1 MLEIKNLS
9 KSFHENKVLDHINLK
24 IEKGDV
30 VGIIGPSGTGK
41 STLLRCIN
49 QLEIPEEGEA
59 VFGGKTVDLSKK
71 HKDSLE
77 FRKITGM
84 VFQRFYLFEKKTALE
99 NVREGLM
106 VVQKKSKAD
115 AKAIALK
122 ELERVGMASWANHYP
137 KHLSGGQQQRVAIA
151 RALALKPELLL
162 LHEAD
167 FSLRPG
173 AYYGGDTGNIFAV
186 LDGELE
192 GDPVIFCAHMDV
204 VEPWS
209 GKKSVLEKDGTIH
222 SAGDTVLGADDISG
236 ILEILYCV
244 QLVLDSGK
252 PHKKIEILFTI
263 GEELYV
269 KGSDVFDYSK
279 VTVKQAYV
287 LDLSEETTFN
297 IGTIQGGT
305 ATNIVPDCCVLT
317 AYETPLESKS
327 VTDFQKACE
336 ILGFSGELTGT
347 FGGSDNNSFAKNG
360 IEGLVLSNGM
370 YNAHSTR
377 EYTTVD
383 DLYKGAELIGQLIL
397 L

>member
-30 VGIIGPSGTGK
+30 VGIISPSGTGK

-122 ELERVGMASWANHYP
+122 ELERVGMASWENHYP

-279 VTVKQAYV
+279 VTAKQAYV

-317 AYETPLESKS
+317 AYETTLESKS

-336 ILGFSGELTGT
+336 ILGFSGGLTGT

-383 DLYKGAELIGQLIL
+383 DLYKGAELIEQLIL

>member
-1 MLEIKNLS
+1 MAWKQNIIEDFKQLVSFDSI
-9 KSFHENKVLDHINLK
+9 SFHE
-24 IEKGDV
+24 
-30 VGIIGPSGTGK
+30 
-41 STLLRCIN
+41 R
-49 QLEIPEEGEA
+49 
-59 VFGGKTVDLSKK
+59 
-71 HKDSLE
+71 
-77 FRKITGM
+77 
-84 VFQRFYLFEKKTALE
+84 KTADWLIE
-99 NVREGLM
+99 RL
-106 VVQKKSKAD
+106 QKMGFSVEEDD
-115 AKAIALK
+115 A
-122 ELERVGMASWANHYP
+122 GSH
-137 KHLSGGQQQRVAIA
+137 
-151 RALALKPELLL
+151 
-162 LHEAD
+162 
-167 FSLRPG
+167 
-173 AYYGGDTGNIFAV
+173 YGGDTGNLYAV
-186 LDGELE
+186 LDGTLP

-209 GKKSVLEKDGTIH
+209 DKKSVLEKDGTIH

-279 VTVKQAYV
+279 VTAKQAYV

-317 AYETPLESKS
+317 GEIRSYDHGKALETVRMTERIFTEEAQKINATAEVTSQIHLIAYETPLESKS

>member
-1 MLEIKNLS
+1 MAWKQNIIEDFKQLVSFDSI
-9 KSFHENKVLDHINLK
+9 SFHE
-24 IEKGDV
+24 
-30 VGIIGPSGTGK
+30 
-41 STLLRCIN
+41 R
-49 QLEIPEEGEA
+49 
-59 VFGGKTVDLSKK
+59 
-71 HKDSLE
+71 
-77 FRKITGM
+77 
-84 VFQRFYLFEKKTALE
+84 KTADWLIE
-99 NVREGLM
+99 RL
-106 VVQKKSKAD
+106 QKMGFSVEEDD
-115 AKAIALK
+115 A
-122 ELERVGMASWANHYP
+122 GSH
-137 KHLSGGQQQRVAIA
+137 
-151 RALALKPELLL
+151 
-162 LHEAD
+162 
-167 FSLRPG
+167 
-173 AYYGGDTGNIFAV
+173 YGGDTGNLYAV
-186 LDGELE
+186 LDGTLP

-204 VEPWS
+204 VELGS

-236 ILEILYCV
+236 ILEILYGV

-279 VTVKQAYV
+279 VTAKQAYV

-347 FGGSDNNSFAKNG
+347 FGGSDNNSFAKT
-360 IEGLVLSNGM
+360 ESKGLFYRMECIMHIRHVNTQP
-370 YNAHSTR
+370 STIFIK
-377 EYTTVD
+377 E
-383 DLYKGAELIGQLIL
+383 QS
-397 L
+397 

>member
-1 MLEIKNLS
+1 M
-9 KSFHENKVLDHINLK
+9 
-24 IEKGDV
+24 
-30 VGIIGPSGTGK
+30 
-41 STLLRCIN
+41 
-49 QLEIPEEGEA
+49 EEDQA
-59 VFGGKTVDLSKK
+59 
-71 HKDSLE
+71 
-77 FRKITGM
+77 
-84 VFQRFYLFEKKTALE
+84 
-99 NVREGLM
+99 
-106 VVQKKSKAD
+106 
-115 AKAIALK
+115 
-122 ELERVGMASWANHYP
+122 
-137 KHLSGGQQQRVAIA
+137 
-151 RALALKPELLL
+151 
-162 LHEAD
+162 
-167 FSLRPG
+167 G

-279 VTVKQAYV
+279 VTAKQAYV

-317 AYETPLESKS
+317 AYETTLESKS

-336 ILGFSGELTGT
+336 ILGFSGGLTGT

-383 DLYKGAELIGQLIL
+383 DLYKGAEAWIL
-397 L
+397 AGGAHHTAFSYDLSVDQMVAWAEAMGIESVVIDENTDIRTLKNELRWNEVVYR

>member
-1 MLEIKNLS
+1 MAWKQNIIEDFKQLVSFDSI
-9 KSFHENKVLDHINLK
+9 SFHERNTADWLLARLK
-24 IEKGDV
+24 SMGFSV
-30 VGIIGPSGTGK
+30 
-41 STLLRCIN
+41 
-49 QLEIPEEGEA
+49 EEDQA
-59 VFGGKTVDLSKK
+59 
-71 HKDSLE
+71 
-77 FRKITGM
+77 
-84 VFQRFYLFEKKTALE
+84 
-99 NVREGLM
+99 
-106 VVQKKSKAD
+106 
-115 AKAIALK
+115 
-122 ELERVGMASWANHYP
+122 
-137 KHLSGGQQQRVAIA
+137 
-151 RALALKPELLL
+151 
-162 LHEAD
+162 
-167 FSLRPG
+167 G

-279 VTVKQAYV
+279 VTAKQAYV

-317 AYETPLESKS
+317 GEIRSYDHGKALETVRMTERIFTEEAQKINATAEVTSQIHLIAYETSLESKS

>member
-1 MLEIKNLS
+1 MEWKQNIIEDFKQLVSFDSI
-9 KSFHENKVLDHINLK
+9 SFHERNTADWLLARLK
-24 IEKGDV
+24 SMGFSV
-30 VGIIGPSGTGK
+30 
-41 STLLRCIN
+41 
-49 QLEIPEEGEA
+49 EEDQA
-59 VFGGKTVDLSKK
+59 
-71 HKDSLE
+71 
-77 FRKITGM
+77 
-84 VFQRFYLFEKKTALE
+84 
-99 NVREGLM
+99 
-106 VVQKKSKAD
+106 
-115 AKAIALK
+115 
-122 ELERVGMASWANHYP
+122 
-137 KHLSGGQQQRVAIA
+137 
-151 RALALKPELLL
+151 
-162 LHEAD
+162 
-167 FSLRPG
+167 G

-204 VEPWS
+204 VEPGS

-236 ILEILYCV
+236 ILEILYGV
-244 QLVLDSGK
+244 QLVIDSGK
-252 PHKKIEILFTI
+252 PHKKIELLFTI

-279 VTVKQAYV
+279 VTAKQAYV

-317 AYETPLESKS
+317 GEIRSYDHGKALETVRMTERIFTEEAQKINATAEVTSQIHLIAYETSLESKS

>member
-30 VGIIGPSGTGK
+30 VGIISPSGTGK

-106 VVQKKSKAD
+106 VVQKKS
-115 AKAIALK
+115 KAIALK

-279 VTVKQAYV
+279 VTAKQAYV

>member
-1 MLEIKNLS
+1 MAWKQNIIEDFKQLVSFDSI
-9 KSFHENKVLDHINLK
+9 SFHERNTADWLLARLK
-24 IEKGDV
+24 SMGFSV
-30 VGIIGPSGTGK
+30 
-41 STLLRCIN
+41 
-49 QLEIPEEGEA
+49 EEDQA
-59 VFGGKTVDLSKK
+59 
-71 HKDSLE
+71 
-77 FRKITGM
+77 
-84 VFQRFYLFEKKTALE
+84 
-99 NVREGLM
+99 
-106 VVQKKSKAD
+106 
-115 AKAIALK
+115 
-122 ELERVGMASWANHYP
+122 
-137 KHLSGGQQQRVAIA
+137 
-151 RALALKPELLL
+151 
-162 LHEAD
+162 
-167 FSLRPG
+167 G

-204 VEPWS
+204 IEPGS
-209 GKKSVLEKDGTIH
+209 GKKYVLEKDGTIH

-236 ILEILYCV
+236 ILEILYGV

-279 VTVKQAYV
+279 VTAKQAYV
-287 LDLSEETTFN
+287 LDLSGAVGTAARRAPSIISVRAEIRGKAAHAGFEPENGIHAIFAAANAVSRLCMGHVDEETTFN

>member
-30 VGIIGPSGTGK
+30 VGIISPSGTGK

-106 VVQKKSKAD
+106 VVQKKSKA
-115 AKAIALK
+115 IALK
-122 ELERVGMASWANHYP
+122 ELERVGMASWENHYP

-162 LHEAD
+162 LDEPTSALD
-167 FSLRPG
+167 PELVG
-173 AYYGGDTGNIFAV
+173 EV
-186 LDGELE
+186 LETIKNVAA
-192 GDPVIFCAHMDV
+192 DPVIFCAHMDV

-279 VTVKQAYV
+279 VTAKQAYV

>member
-106 VVQKKSKAD
+106 VVQKKSKSNCFKRIRACWNGIMGKSLSKTFVRRT
-115 AKAIALK
+115 AAACRNCQSTCPKAGITPAP
-122 ELERVGMASWANHYP
+122 R
-137 KHLSGGQQQRVAIA
+137 
-151 RALALKPELLL
+151 
-162 LHEAD
+162 AD

-192 GDPVIFCAHMDV
+192 GDPVIFCAHIDV
-204 VEPWS
+204 VEP
-209 GKKSVLEKDGTIH
+209 
-222 SAGDTVLGADDISG
+222 
-236 ILEILYCV
+236 
-244 QLVLDSGK
+244 
-252 PHKKIEILFTI
+252 
-263 GEELYV
+263 
-269 KGSDVFDYSK
+269 
-279 VTVKQAYV
+279 
-287 LDLSEETTFN
+287 
-297 IGTIQGGT
+297 
-305 ATNIVPDCCVLT
+305 
-317 AYETPLESKS
+317 
-327 VTDFQKACE
+327 
-336 ILGFSGELTGT
+336 
-347 FGGSDNNSFAKNG
+347 
-360 IEGLVLSNGM
+360 
-370 YNAHSTR
+370 
-377 EYTTVD
+377 
-383 DLYKGAELIGQLIL
+383 
-397 L
+397 

>member
-106 VVQKKSKAD
+106 VVQKKS
-115 AKAIALK
+115 KAIALK

-236 ILEILYCV
+236 ILEILYGV
-244 QLVLDSGK
+244 QLVIDSGK
-252 PHKKIEILFTI
+252 PHKKIELLFTI

-279 VTVKQAYV
+279 VTAKQAYV

-317 AYETPLESKS
+317 AYETTLESKS

-336 ILGFSGELTGT
+336 ILGFSGGLTGT

>member
-30 VGIIGPSGTGK
+30 VGIISPSGTGK

-106 VVQKKSKAD
+106 VVQKKSKA
-115 AKAIALK
+115 IALK
-122 ELERVGMASWANHYP
+122 ELERVGMASWENHYP

-151 RALALKPELLL
+151 QSTCPKAGITPAPR
-162 LHEAD
+162 AD

-236 ILEILYCV
+236 IHETLYCV

-279 VTVKQAYV
+279 VTAKQAYV

-317 AYETPLESKS
+317 ASETPLDEQ
-327 VTDFQKACE
+327 V
-336 ILGFSGELTGT
+336 
-347 FGGSDNNSFAKNG
+347 
-360 IEGLVLSNGM
+360 M
-370 YNAHSTR
+370 
-377 EYTTVD
+377 
-383 DLYKGAELIGQLIL
+383 
-397 L
+397 

>member
-1 MLEIKNLS
+1 MLEFKNLS

-30 VGIIGPSGTGK
+30 VGIISPSGTGK

-279 VTVKQAYV
+279 VTAKQAYV

-336 ILGFSGELTGT
+336 ILGFSGGLTGT

>member
-1 MLEIKNLS
+1 MGKSLS
-9 KSFHENKVLDHINLK
+9 KTFVRRTAAACRNCQSTCPKA
-24 IEKGDV
+24 
-30 VGIIGPSGTGK
+30 GITP
-41 STLLRCIN
+41 
-49 QLEIPEEGEA
+49 
-59 VFGGKTVDLSKK
+59 
-71 HKDSLE
+71 
-77 FRKITGM
+77 
-84 VFQRFYLFEKKTALE
+84 
-99 NVREGLM
+99 
-106 VVQKKSKAD
+106 
-115 AKAIALK
+115 
-122 ELERVGMASWANHYP
+122 
-137 KHLSGGQQQRVAIA
+137 A
-151 RALALKPELLL
+151 RR
-162 LHEAD
+162 AD

-186 LDGELE
+186 LDGELG
-192 GDPVIFCAHMDV
+192 GDPVIFCVHMDV
-204 VEPWS
+204 VEPGS

-236 ILEILYCV
+236 ILEILYGV

-279 VTVKQAYV
+279 VTAKQAYV
-287 LDLSEETTFN
+287 LDLSGAVGTAARRAPSIISVRVEIKGKAAHAGFETENGIHAIFAAANAVSRLCMGHVDEETTFN

>member
-1 MLEIKNLS
+1 
-9 KSFHENKVLDHINLK
+9 
-24 IEKGDV
+24 
-30 VGIIGPSGTGK
+30 
-41 STLLRCIN
+41 
-49 QLEIPEEGEA
+49 
-59 VFGGKTVDLSKK
+59 
-71 HKDSLE
+71 
-77 FRKITGM
+77 
-84 VFQRFYLFEKKTALE
+84 
-99 NVREGLM
+99 
-106 VVQKKSKAD
+106 
-115 AKAIALK
+115 
-122 ELERVGMASWANHYP
+122 
-137 KHLSGGQQQRVAIA
+137 
-151 RALALKPELLL
+151 
-162 LHEAD
+162 
-167 FSLRPG
+167 
-173 AYYGGDTGNIFAV
+173 
-186 LDGELE
+186 
-192 GDPVIFCAHMDV
+192 MDV

-279 VTVKQAYV
+279 VTAKQAYV

-305 ATNIVPDCCVLT
+305 ATNIVLDCCVLT
-317 AYETPLESKS
+317 AYETTLESKS

-336 ILGFSGELTGT
+336 ILGFSGGLTGT